1 MDPSAS
7 EISFSHEPR
16 AKTARNRFQI
26 TDWIN
31 IEGGERISNRRSRI
45 ILSNSPRHDYRDE
58 KRPKRV
64 LAFFGILSF
73 TSHTKKALE
82 TPVGYRIVSILSE
95 EKEFPIVVVDRT
107 RI

>member
-31 IEGGERISNRRSRI
+31 IEGGERISNRGSRI
-45 ILSNSPRHDYRDE
+45 ILSNSPSHDYRDE
-58 KRPKRV
+58 KRPKWV
-64 LAFFGILSF
+64 QIFFGVF
-73 TSHTKKALE
+73 TCSSHA
-82 TPVGYRIVSILSE
+82 
-95 EKEFPIVVVDRT
+95 
-107 RI
+107 

>member
-45 ILSNSPRHDYRDE
+45 ILSNSPRHEYRDE
-58 KRPKRV
+58 KRPKWI
-64 LAFFGILSF
+64 LCFFGLFSV
-73 TSHTKKALE
+73 TSHTKNALE
-82 TPVGYRIVSILSE
+82 TPVRYHILSILSE
-95 EKEFPIVVVDRT
+95 EIEFPIVVVDRT

>member
-58 KRPKRV
+58 KRPKWI
-64 LAFFGILSF
+64 LCFFGLFSF
-73 TSHTKKALE
+73 TSHTKNALE
-82 TPVGYRIVSILSE
+82 TPARYHIVSILSE
-95 EKEFPIVVVDRT
+95 EIEFPIVVVDRT